1 MNIPRGF
8 KAVKQAV
15 IAALQQNRYT
25 WEERG
30 NSIDTKNLLATGAV
44 SSATVAAM
52 LMRCKGSEHQTSP
65 HHVINSVEVHV
76 IKTQGWYIKFYFLD
90 ADPDTV
96 FISVHQ

>member
-1 MNIPRGF
+1 
-8 KAVKQAV
+8 
-15 IAALQQNRYT
+15 
-25 WEERG
+25 
-30 NSIDTKNLLATGAV
+30 
-44 SSATVAAM
+44 
-52 LMRCKGSEHQTSP
+52 MRCKGSEHQTSP